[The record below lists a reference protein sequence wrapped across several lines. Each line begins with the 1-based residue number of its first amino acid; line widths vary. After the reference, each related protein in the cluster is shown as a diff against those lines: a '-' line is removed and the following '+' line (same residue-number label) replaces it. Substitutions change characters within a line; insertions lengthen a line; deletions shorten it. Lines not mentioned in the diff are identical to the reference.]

1 MKMLDEKAAKLI
13 GRLKLYEE
21 QAINKTPAPKKKRL
35 NNERITVWYTRFLR
49 WVGRKRTGWKIA
61 EALTKAVTKIELTKL
76 EELATKRDLKEMDS
90 SLQLKIEQTKSE
102 LQRWM
107 VTVVLGT
114 AILQTAIIAALILK
128 LTAHI

>member
-1 MKMLDEKAAKLI
+1 MSTIPFDTHAFYVELVESGLI
-13 GRLKLYEE
+13 
-21 QAINKTPAPKKKRL
+21 
-35 NNERITVWYTRFLR
+35 
-49 WVGRKRTGWKIA
+49 
-61 EALTKAVTKIELTKL
+61 
-76 EELATKRDLKEMDS
+76 EELATNRDLKEIDA

>member
-1 MKMLDEKAAKLI
+1 MSTLPFDTHAFYVELVESGLAEK
-13 GRLKLYEE
+13 
-21 QAINKTPAPKKKRL
+21 T
-35 NNERITVWYTRFLR
+35 
-49 WVGRKRTGWKIA
+49 A
-61 EALTKAVTKIELTKL
+61 EALTKAMTKIELAKI
-76 EELATKRDLKEMDS
+76 EALATKRDLKEIDS

>member
-1 MKMLDEKAAKLI
+1 MSAMPFDTHAFYVELVESGLAEK
-13 GRLKLYEE
+13 
-21 QAINKTPAPKKKRL
+21 T
-35 NNERITVWYTRFLR
+35 
-49 WVGRKRTGWKIA
+49 A
-61 EALTKAVTKIELTKL
+61 EALTKAVSKIELAKL
-76 EELATKRDLKEMDS
+76 EELSTKRDLKEMDT

>member
-1 MKMLDEKAAKLI
+1 MSTMPFDTHAFYTELVESGLAEK
-13 GRLKLYEE
+13 
-21 QAINKTPAPKKKRL
+21 T
-35 NNERITVWYTRFLR
+35 
-49 WVGRKRTGWKIA
+49 A
-61 EALTKAVTKIELTKL
+61 EALTKAVSKIELAKL
-76 EELATKRDLKEMDS
+76 EELATKRDLKEIDT

>member
-1 MKMLDEKAAKLI
+1 MSTMPFDTHAFYTELVESGLAEK
-13 GRLKLYEE
+13 
-21 QAINKTPAPKKKRL
+21 T
-35 NNERITVWYTRFLR
+35 
-49 WVGRKRTGWKIA
+49 A
-61 EALTKAVTKIELTKL
+61 EALTKAVSKIELAKL
-76 EELATKRDLKEMDS
+76 EELATKRDLKDIDT

-128 LTAHI
+128 LTSHL

>member
-1 MKMLDEKAAKLI
+1 MSTMPFDTHAFYTELVESGLAEK
-13 GRLKLYEE
+13 
-21 QAINKTPAPKKKRL
+21 T
-35 NNERITVWYTRFLR
+35 
-49 WVGRKRTGWKIA
+49 A
-61 EALTKAVTKIELTKL
+61 EALTKAVSKIELAKL
-76 EELATKRDLKEMDS
+76 EELATKRDLKDIDT

-128 LTAHI
+128 LTAHL

>member
-1 MKMLDEKAAKLI
+1 MSTVPFDTHAFYVELVESGLAEK
-13 GRLKLYEE
+13 
-21 QAINKTPAPKKKRL
+21 T
-35 NNERITVWYTRFLR
+35 
-49 WVGRKRTGWKIA
+49 A
-61 EALTKAVTKIELTKL
+61 EALTKAVSKIELAKL
-76 EELATKRDLKEMDS
+76 EELSTKRDLKEMDT

-128 LTAHI
+128 LTAHL

>member
-1 MKMLDEKAAKLI
+1 MSALPFDTHAFYVELVESGLAEK
-13 GRLKLYEE
+13 
-21 QAINKTPAPKKKRL
+21 T
-35 NNERITVWYTRFLR
+35 
-49 WVGRKRTGWKIA
+49 A
-61 EALTKAVTKIELTKL
+61 EALTKAVTKIELAKL

-114 AILQTAIIAALILK
+114 AILQTAIITALILK
-128 LTAHI
+128 LTSHI

>member
-1 MKMLDEKAAKLI
+1 MSTMPFDTHAFYIELVESGLAEKTAD
-13 GRLKLYEE
+13 
-21 QAINKTPAPKKKRL
+21 
-35 NNERITVWYTRFLR
+35 
-49 WVGRKRTGWKIA
+49 
-61 EALTKAVTKIELTKL
+61 ALTKAVTKIELAKI
-76 EELATKRDLKEMDS
+76 EELATKHDLKEMDT
-90 SLQLKIEQTKSE
+90 SLQLKIEQVKSE